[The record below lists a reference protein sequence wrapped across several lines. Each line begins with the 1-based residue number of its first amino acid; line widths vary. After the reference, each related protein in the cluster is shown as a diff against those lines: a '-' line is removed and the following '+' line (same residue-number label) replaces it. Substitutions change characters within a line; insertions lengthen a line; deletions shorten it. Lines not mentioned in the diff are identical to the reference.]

1 MITTQL
7 ITEWGER
14 LDPNHVLEEYPRP
27 QLMRDS
33 WLSLNGFWDYAL
45 RTRRIIRTFLKAPSL
60 CHFLLNLCFHGS
72 TAS

>member
-33 WLSLNGFWDYAL
+33 WLSLNGFWTTPL
-45 RTRRIIRTFLKAPSL
+45 RTRRIIRTFLKAPS
-60 CHFLLNLCFHGS
+60 CAIFS
-72 TAS
+72 

>member
-33 WLSLNGFWDYAL
+33 WLSLNGFWDYAF
-45 RTRRIIRTFLKAPSL
+45 TDTPDYPDFLKAPSL